1 MLFSLKKI
9 NLVKTIVIWLIILAP
24 IYTIANNKSFSFK
37 INPFLKENDSIL
49 EKRYSKILK
58 NFTKG
63 EYATSL
69 KNSFLLLEDSN
80 KQKNHKTKHLILR
93 LIADIFD
100 KTKKQQKSLNYYKLS
115 LKALQKEILFKKEKE
130 FNSNNNSLFS
140 EIYLRI
146 GSAFQKIHL
155 NQVKKTTNKYKDSAI
170 TYYEKLENISGLN
183 NDNLKHKAIS
193 YSNLSAIYEQDS
205 IFDKAETYALKA
217 IQTHKLRKNK
227 INQANS
233 LNNLGNIYLSSKE
246 FKRAKNI
253 YKKGIELIKHNDSP
267 KSIKVKANLYYN
279 LAWAM
284 RNLKDYKAYD
294 FQELSYEIEDFQR
307 EKEIRRII
315 EEVTVKHKENLAKQR
330 VNLVVAKRKLIEAKE
345 DKTSILFGTLSLL
358 VIIISGGIIYNY
370 KLRQKN
376 LQLKLSENNLIQQQ
390 SIEKIKSEAQTK
402 IINATIDGKE
412 SERKQIAEILHD
424 NVSALLSSANMHL
437 SATKKQFNDNTPQ
450 EIEKT
455 QAIILE
461 ASQKVRDLSHNLISS
476 ILLKFGLEYALKDI
490 VKKYSNSQLK
500 FNISANNINRY
511 HQDFEIKIFNI
522 IQELTN
528 NILKH
533 SKASVAQII
542 ITQKEQQ
549 LSVIVNDNGIGFY
562 TLSPNTKNTGI
573 GLNQIEARVQMM
585 NGKFNIVSEKNKG
598 TNVFINVP
606 IQQQKKFNLS
616 SVG

>member
-1 MLFSLKKI
+1 MKKNNYKYLYLF
-9 NLVKTIVIWLIILAP
+9 IIF
-24 IYTIANNKSFSFK
+24 NVVNSFK
-37 INPFLKENDSIL
+37 LQGFHTSKKSKLLIHTKTEIDSLSNEKYMYLYKKYQQKNYIDVLKEALNEYSNTINNEYKYLYSLLIADL
-49 EKRYSKILK
+49 YSKINKHNESL
-58 NFTKG
+58 
-63 EYATSL
+63 EYY
-69 KNSFLLLEDSN
+69 KNSLSILNSSGLESYF
-80 KQKNHKTKHLILR
+80 KPSTEITK
-93 LIADIFD
+93 
-100 KTKKQQKSLNYYKLS
+100 
-115 LKALQKEILFKKEKE
+115 
-130 FNSNNNSLFS
+130 
-140 EIYLRI
+140 IYLRI
-146 GSAFQKIHL
+146 GSTYQKMSL
-155 NQVKKTTNKYKDSAI
+155 NDKAI
-170 TYYEKLENISGLN
+170 TYYNKIENSTYLN
-183 NDNLKHKAIS
+183 DKELKYKAIC

-227 INQANS
+227 INQASS
-233 LNNLGNIYLSSKE
+233 LNNLGNIYLSSRE
-246 FKRAKNI
+246 FNKAKNI
-253 YKKGIELIKHNDSP
+253 YTKGIELIKHNDNP

-437 SATKKQFNDNTPQ
+437 SATKKQFNDDTPQ

-522 IQELTN
+522 IQELIN

-542 ITQKEQQ
+542 ITQKKQQ

-606 IQQQKKFNLS
+606 IQQQKKFKLS
-616 SVG
+616 SVS

>member
-1 MLFSLKKI
+1 MFFFLKKNKNFKI
-9 NLVKTIVIWLIILAP
+9 IVIWLIILIP
-24 IYTIANNKSFSFK
+24 IYTTANNKSFSFK

-63 EYATSL
+63 EYVTSL
-69 KNSFLLLEDSN
+69 KNSFLLLENSN
-80 KQKNHKTKHLILR
+80 KQKNHKTKHLTLR

-100 KTKKQQKSLNYYKLS
+100 KTKKQKKSLNYYKLS
-115 LKALQKEILFKKEKE
+115 LKVLQKEILFKKEKE

-155 NQVKKTTNKYKDSAI
+155 NQAKNKTNKYKDSAI

>member
-1 MLFSLKKI
+1 MILSKKI
-9 NLVKTIVIWLIILAP
+9 LQIFVAFVFFQNN
-24 IYTIANNKSFSFK
+24 TIANNISKKNQTHQSDLVQATK
-37 INPFLKENDSIL
+37 LYEKEQYSESLTETLRVLAKAEKNKNKPLTYSCNIL
-49 EKRYSKILK
+49 IGKILK
-58 NFTKG
+58 KRNKHKEALTYFKKALQILF
-63 EYATSL
+63 E
-69 KNSFLLLEDSN
+69 NSESLLLESKTTTTPPTPLAKNYLLLGTEYSKLNKSDSAKYFYLKVINIDFNNTEISKLKASALNNLSALFTRDSN
-80 KQKNHKTKHLILR
+80 YVQAKKYAKKAIHLHQKTNNKISEASALSNLASIYLLESNYHKAKELYLKGLNLI
-93 LIADIFD
+93 
-100 KTKKQQKSLNYYKLS
+100 N
-115 LKALQKEILFKKEKE
+115 
-130 FNSNNNSLFS
+130 NNNSDLA
-140 EIYLRI
+140 IR
-146 GSAFQKIHL
+146 
-155 NQVKKTTNKYKDSAI
+155 YKED
-170 TYYEKLENISGLN
+170 
-183 NDNLKHKAIS
+183 
-193 YSNLSAIYEQDS
+193 
-205 IFDKAETYALKA
+205 
-217 IQTHKLRKNK
+217 
-227 INQANS
+227 
-233 LNNLGNIYLSSKE
+233 
-246 FKRAKNI
+246 
-253 YKKGIELIKHNDSP
+253 
-267 KSIKVKANLYYN
+267 LYYN
-279 LAWAM
+279 IAWTLYL
-284 RNLKDYKAYD
+284 LKDYKAYE
-294 FQELSYEIEDFQR
+294 FQEKSYSIKDNLRDREI
-307 EKEIRRII
+307 KRIVKGVF
-315 EEVTVKHKENLAKQR
+315 EKHKIE
-330 VNLVVAKRKLIEAKE
+330 LIKNQIELEKTQQA
-345 DKTSILFGTLSLL
+345 KTSILFGTLSLL

-549 LSVIVNDNGIGFY
+549 LSVIVNDNGIGFS

>member
-1 MLFSLKKI
+1 M
-9 NLVKTIVIWLIILAP
+9 
-24 IYTIANNKSFSFK
+24 
-37 INPFLKENDSIL
+37 
-49 EKRYSKILK
+49 K
-58 NFTKG
+58 N
-63 EYATSL
+63 
-69 KNSFLLLEDSN
+69 
-80 KQKNHKTKHLILR
+80 I
-93 LIADIFD
+93 
-100 KTKKQQKSLNYYKLS
+100 
-115 LKALQKEILFKKEKE
+115 
-130 FNSNNNSLFS
+130 SNNNNL
-140 EIYLRI
+140 
-146 GSAFQKIHL
+146 HP
-155 NQVKKTTNKYKDSAI
+155 KDSAI
-170 TYYEKLENISGLN
+170 YYYRKLENLNSILN
-183 NDNLKHKAIS
+183 NSLKYKAIS
-193 YSNLSAIYEQDS
+193 YYNLSG
-205 IFDKAETYALKA
+205 IFLDQKQYKKAETYALKA
-217 IQTHKLRKNK
+217 IDIHKTDNDE
-227 INQANS
+227 INLASS
-233 LNNLGNIYLSSKE
+233 LNNLGNVYLSSKE

-253 YKKGIELIKHNDSP
+253 YKKGIELIKHNDNP

-549 LSVIVNDNGIGFY
+549 LSVIVNDNGIGFS

-606 IQQQKKFNLS
+606 IQQQQKFNLS

>member
-1 MLFSLKKI
+1 MVKKNSIFFIIFLLIINHLIRAQHLEQKQTESELNHTSLLSVKKEYIKALNLYKTEKYVEALETTYPQYEKIKKNKSSRYYQLITNLIGDIYYQTKKNDKSIFFYKESLSYYNYNNYLNNDFSKLKK
-9 NLVKTIVIWLIILAP
+9 
-24 IYTIANNKSFSFK
+24 
-37 INPFLKENDSIL
+37 DSID
-49 EKRYSKILK
+49 
-58 NFTKG
+58 
-63 EYATSL
+63 
-69 KNSFLLLEDSN
+69 SFLSRTYLQLGSLF
-80 KQKNHKTKHLILR
+80 QKKMKNI
-93 LIADIFD
+93 
-100 KTKKQQKSLNYYKLS
+100 
-115 LKALQKEILFKKEKE
+115 
-130 FNSNNNSLFS
+130 SNNNNL
-140 EIYLRI
+140 
-146 GSAFQKIHL
+146 HP
-155 NQVKKTTNKYKDSAI
+155 KDSAI
-170 TYYEKLENISGLN
+170 YYYRKLENLNSILN
-183 NDNLKHKAIS
+183 NSLKYKAIS
-193 YSNLSAIYEQDS
+193 YYNLSG
-205 IFDKAETYALKA
+205 IFLDQKQYKKAETYALKA
-217 IQTHKLRKNK
+217 IDIHKTDNDE
-227 INQANS
+227 INLASS
-233 LNNLGNIYLSSKE
+233 LNNLGNVYLSSKE

-253 YKKGIELIKHNDSP
+253 YKKGIELIKHNDNP

-437 SATKKQFNDNTPQ
+437 SATKKQFNDDTPQ

-522 IQELTN
+522 IQELIN

-542 ITQKEQQ
+542 ITQKKQQ

-606 IQQQKKFNLS
+606 IQQQKKFKLS
-616 SVG
+616 SVS

>member
-1 MLFSLKKI
+1 MFFFLKK
-9 NLVKTIVIWLIILAP
+9 NKNFKTIVIWLIILIP
-24 IYTIANNKSFSFK
+24 IYTIANNKSFSFEN
-37 INPFLKENDSIL
+37 NPFLKENDSIL

-58 NFTKG
+58 NFIKG

-80 KQKNHKTKHLILR
+80 KQKNHKTKHLTLR

-115 LKALQKEILFKKEKE
+115 LKVLQKEILFNEEKE

-146 GSAFQKIHL
+146 GSAFQKIHI
-155 NQVKKTTNKYKDSAI
+155 NQGKNKTNKYKDSAI
-170 TYYEKLENISGLN
+170 TYYEKLENISGLK

-193 YSNLSAIYEQDS
+193 YINLSAIYERDS
-205 IFDKAETYALKA
+205 LFKKAKKFAQKAVIIHKKRNDKIKEAS
-217 IQTHKLRKNK
+217 
-227 INQANS
+227 S
-233 LNNLGNIYLSSKE
+233 LNNLGSIYLSLKQ
-246 FKRAKNI
+246 FKKAKNTFLKAI
-253 YKKGIELIKHNDSP
+253 QLIKNNNSP
-267 KSIKVKANLYYN
+267 ISVKHKSTLYYN

-549 LSVIVNDNGIGFY
+549 LSVIVNDNGIGFS

-573 GLNQIEARVQMM
+573 GLNQIEARVKMM
-585 NGKFNIVSEKNKG
+585 SGKFNIVSEKNKG

>member
-1 MLFSLKKI
+1 MFFFLKKNKNFKI
-9 NLVKTIVIWLIILAP
+9 IVIWLIILIP
-24 IYTIANNKSFSFK
+24 IYTTANNKSFSFK

-63 EYATSL
+63 EYVTSL
-69 KNSFLLLEDSN
+69 KNSFLLLENSN
-80 KQKNHKTKHLILR
+80 KQKNHKTKHLTLR

-100 KTKKQQKSLNYYKLS
+100 KTKKQKKSLNYYKLS
-115 LKALQKEILFKKEKE
+115 LKVLQKEILFKKEKE

-155 NQVKKTTNKYKDSAI
+155 NQAKNKTNKYKDSAI
-170 TYYEKLENISGLN
+170 TYYEKLENISGLK

-193 YSNLSAIYEQDS
+193 YINLSAIYERDS
-205 IFDKAETYALKA
+205 LFKKAKKFAQKAVIIHKKRNDKIK
-217 IQTHKLRKNK
+217 
-227 INQANS
+227 QASS
-233 LNNLGNIYLSSKE
+233 LNNLGSIYLSLKQ
-246 FKRAKNI
+246 FKKAKNTFLKAI
-253 YKKGIELIKHNDSP
+253 QLIKNNNSP
-267 KSIKVKANLYYN
+267 ISVKHKSTLYYN

-549 LSVIVNDNGIGFY
+549 LSVIVNDNGIGFS

>member
-1 MLFSLKKI
+1 MFFFLKKNKNFKI
-9 NLVKTIVIWLIILAP
+9 IVIWLIILIP
-24 IYTIANNKSFSFK
+24 IYTTANNKSFSFK

-63 EYATSL
+63 EYVTSL
-69 KNSFLLLEDSN
+69 KNSFLLLENSN
-80 KQKNHKTKHLILR
+80 KQKNHKTKHLTLR

-100 KTKKQQKSLNYYKLS
+100 KTKKQKKSLNYYKLS
-115 LKALQKEILFKKEKE
+115 LKVLQKEILFKKEKE

-155 NQVKKTTNKYKDSAI
+155 NQAKNKTNKYKDSAI
-170 TYYEKLENISGLN
+170 TYYEKLENISGLK

-193 YSNLSAIYEQDS
+193 YINLSAIYERDS
-205 IFDKAETYALKA
+205 LFKKAKKFAQKAVIIHKKRNDKIK
-217 IQTHKLRKNK
+217 
-227 INQANS
+227 QASS
-233 LNNLGNIYLSSKE
+233 LNNLGSIYLSLKQ
-246 FKRAKNI
+246 FKKAKNTFLKAI
-253 YKKGIELIKHNDSP
+253 QLIKNNNSP
-267 KSIKVKANLYYN
+267 ISVKHKSTLYYN

-330 VNLVVAKRKLIEAKE
+330 VNLVVAKRKLIEAKK

-549 LSVIVNDNGIGFY
+549 LSVIVNDNGIGFS

>member
-1 MLFSLKKI
+1 MFFFLKK
-9 NLVKTIVIWLIILAP
+9 NKNFKTIVIWLIILIP
-24 IYTIANNKSFSFK
+24 IYTIANNKSFYFK

-63 EYATSL
+63 EYVTSL
-69 KNSFLLLEDSN
+69 KNSFLLLENSN
-80 KQKNHKTKHLILR
+80 KQKNHKTKHLTLR

-100 KTKKQQKSLNYYKLS
+100 KTKKQKKSLNYYKLS
-115 LKALQKEILFKKEKE
+115 LKVLQKEILFKKEKE

-155 NQVKKTTNKYKDSAI
+155 NQAKNKTNKYKDSAI
-170 TYYEKLENISGLN
+170 TYYEKLENISGLK

-193 YSNLSAIYEQDS
+193 YINLSAIYERDS
-205 IFDKAETYALKA
+205 LFKKAKKFAQKAVIIHKKRNDKIK
-217 IQTHKLRKNK
+217 
-227 INQANS
+227 QASS
-233 LNNLGNIYLSSKE
+233 LNNLGSIYLSLKQ
-246 FKRAKNI
+246 FKKAKNTFLKAI
-253 YKKGIELIKHNDSP
+253 QLIKNNNSP
-267 KSIKVKANLYYN
+267 ISVKHKSTLYYN

-549 LSVIVNDNGIGFY
+549 LSVIVNDNGIGFS

-606 IQQQKKFNLS
+606 IQQQKKINLS